1 MKVGRPEM
9 VLGYN
14 FFQKFK
20 IFKKNF
26 SKISKKIFSKI
37 SKKYKKNIE
46 SMQIDQ
52 RFFSYNFLTI
62 PIPVIFLRPM
72 LVLC

>member
-1 MKVGRPEM
+1 MKVGRPEI
-9 VLGYN
+9 VLGYD
-14 FFQKFK
+14 FFKNSKFS
-20 IFKKNF
+20 KKM

-62 PIPVIFLRPM
+62 PIPVIFLQPM